1 MRELTDAEYRTLLA
15 VLSYP
20 EENEQSRIRRSGL
33 PSSTYHVAKR
43 RLYELGW
50 ASDRWVPQPGPL
62 GLGGVEIVLS
72 RPFSGDRGPL
82 EAKLQEDPTCV
93 LLWSGVHCMLSVRF
107 LRSESAPSGK
117 RAARRAPSEL
127 ARLEVLRDDP
137 MAMLPVY
144 FDYAG
149 LWAHFGSEAPPKGY
163 PRGLDLRSPAVP
175 AQERRA
181 ALHAL
186 RRGNEPEAPWTARR
200 WTSLLRLPRSQRRAV
215 QRGTIAAWTFPQLS
229 QIPPMDGRR
238 IGEVIFVV
246 GSHLKGGPTDLLNA
260 LTKDCR
266 AFPFLFASAGGR
278 TLLGGVGQTSATSP
292 GRVTLRSA
300 RRPVLGVVHQHLE
313 QVEVLIEPVESLRAV
328 VSHRYGRSV
337 EDLSEADE
345 RPMTAPTSRG
355 LAES

>member
-20 EENEQSRIRRSGL
+20 EETEQSRLRRSGL

-62 GLGGVEIVLS
+62 GLRGVEITLS

-82 EAKLQEDPTCV
+82 EARLQEDATCV
-93 LLWSGVHCMLSVRF
+93 LLWSGVHCVLSVRF
-107 LRSESAPSGK
+107 LRSEGAPTGK
-117 RAARRAPSEL
+117 RAVRPMPAEL
-127 ARLEVLRDDP
+127 ARLEVLREDP
-137 MAMLPVY
+137 TAMLPVY
-144 FDYAG
+144 FDFAG
-149 LWAHFGSEAPPKGY
+149 LWAHFGAEAPPEGY
-163 PRGLDLRSPAVP
+163 PRGLDLRSPAVS
-175 AQERRA
+175 AQERHA
-181 ALHAL
+181 ALQAL
-186 RRGNEPEAPWTARR
+186 LRGNEPEAHWTAHR

-215 QRGTIAAWTFPQLS
+215 QRGTISAWTFPQLS
-229 QIPPMDGRR
+229 EIPPMEGRR

-246 GSHLKGGPTDLLNA
+246 GSTHKGGPTDLLNA
-260 LTKDCR
+260 LTKECGV
-266 AFPFLFASAGGR
+266 FPFLFVSAGGR
-278 TLLGGVGQTSATSP
+278 TLVGGVGQTSGRSP

-313 QVEVLIEPVESLRAV
+313 QVEILIEPVESLRAIV
-328 VSHRYGRSV
+328 PHRYGRSV
-337 EDLSEADE
+337 EDLSEVGK
-345 RPMTAPTSRG
+345 RPMAASTPRG